1 MKSKIKYIA
10 IMSTPAP
17 AHSELVKFFKSD
29 IKEYHDIKKRKNKTH
44 QITIK

>member
-10 IMSTPAP
+10 IMSTPT
-17 AHSELVKFFKSD
+17 HSELVKFFKSD